1 MACPGRS
8 SALARFP
15 VWSGGG
21 DCLLAETDKAGASSE
36 SGEGGG
42 LLQLD
47 TPTRELNARLETEGQ
62 LGQKRKERS
71 TKTRDLTGTEQSGW
85 WLSSSS
91 SVFLQA
97 GLELCCMGNA
107 PRAAHKTTSGFLVPC
122 RIDDT
127 NGAKDRLILFIKS
140 SLLAEAWSV
149 VISTRDG
156 QLRQDSGG
164 VENSSSSP

>member
-1 MACPGRS
+1 
-8 SALARFP
+8 
-15 VWSGGG
+15 
-21 DCLLAETDKAGASSE
+21 
-36 SGEGGG
+36 
-42 LLQLD
+42 
-47 TPTRELNARLETEGQ
+47 
-62 LGQKRKERS
+62 
-71 TKTRDLTGTEQSGW
+71 
-85 WLSSSS
+85 
-91 SVFLQA
+91 
-97 GLELCCMGNA
+97 MGNA

-164 VENSSSSP
+164 GGKLFIVIVIVISAVVLVSPPAQEGARLSIETFAAAIGHRHTPNQTEIWPGPSMLVAGCIGSRAVQTAVVEIIQS